1 VKNSNKKIR
10 TKFNNKKKAHI
21 GRNWKKNQFKKLSQ
35 TKQIKIK
42 RIGTKIIKIKK
53 KLKRVKL
60 KKNSNFIH
68 YSK

>member
-1 VKNSNKKIR
+1 MKKL
-10 TKFNNKKKAHI
+10 
-21 GRNWKKNQFKKLSQ
+21 KKNQFKKLSQ

-60 KKNSNFIH
+60 KKNSNFIY